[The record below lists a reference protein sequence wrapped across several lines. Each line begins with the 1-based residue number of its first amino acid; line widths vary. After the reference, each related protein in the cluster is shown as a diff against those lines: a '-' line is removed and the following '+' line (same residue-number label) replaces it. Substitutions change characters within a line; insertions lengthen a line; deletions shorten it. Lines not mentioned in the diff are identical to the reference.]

1 MQGFKRGGEFAVPGD
16 DTDKV
21 RVFRVLPGKTVH
33 VRTPAQQ
40 RAVKITWR
48 KTRLVKNGEMVLPTW
63 LVIAAFVGLVVAMVA
78 RAVQS

>member
-21 RVFRVLPGKTVH
+21 RVFRVSPGKTVH

-40 RAVKITWR
+40 RAAREQRDMLI
-48 KTRLVKNGEMVLPTW
+48 PTW
-63 LVIAAFVGLVVAMVA
+63 LVVVAFVGLVVAMVA